1 MKKMSLILLIS
12 IIMLCSCTVNQNSE
26 KSEATPNGKII
37 NYICPMRKNY
47 IVEYSVDG
55 ETARLYAES
64 NKIYELEKALSVMD
78 EEYYKNSENVAIHEN
93 NGNLSVELEKDKP
106 TKCEEFKG

>member
-1 MKKMSLILLIS
+1 MKKITLILLVS
-12 IIMLCSCTVNQNSE
+12 IIMLCSCTVNQNE
-26 KSEATPNGKII
+26 NKNEATPNGKTV
-37 NYICPMRKNY
+37 NYVCPMRENY

-78 EEYYKNSENVAIHEN
+78 EEYYKNSENVAIHES
-93 NGNLSVELEKDKP
+93 NGNLSVELEKDKT